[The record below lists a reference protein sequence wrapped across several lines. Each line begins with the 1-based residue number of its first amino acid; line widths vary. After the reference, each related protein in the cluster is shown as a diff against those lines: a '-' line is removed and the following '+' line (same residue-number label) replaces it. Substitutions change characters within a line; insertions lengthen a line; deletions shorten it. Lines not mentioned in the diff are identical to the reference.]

1 MFSAFERFP
10 FCYMMKTMKV
20 SEKVIGMVA
29 LIAFTL
35 MAGSVICLAS
45 GQANMMNSCG
55 NGMTTGVVCPFMSVS
70 VQAIA
75 STSTVTRVL
84 GFVVALLL
92 VVGFVIKSSFENGHA
107 DGFFAMAHERTRDSA
122 VGRRSDVVLN
132 LISDGVLHSRVFG
145 Y

>member
-1 MFSAFERFP
+1 
-10 FCYMMKTMKV
+10 MMKIMKV

-29 LIAFTL
+29 LVAFTL

-55 NGMTTGVVCPFMSVS
+55 NGMTTGAVCPFMSVS

-75 STSTVTRVL
+75 NTSTVTRIL

-92 VVGFVIKSSFENGHA
+92 VVGFVIRSFFENGHA
-107 DGFFAMAHERTRDSA
+107 DEFLAMAHEQARNSLI
-122 VGRRSDVVLN
+122 GRRSDVVLN

-145 Y
+145 F